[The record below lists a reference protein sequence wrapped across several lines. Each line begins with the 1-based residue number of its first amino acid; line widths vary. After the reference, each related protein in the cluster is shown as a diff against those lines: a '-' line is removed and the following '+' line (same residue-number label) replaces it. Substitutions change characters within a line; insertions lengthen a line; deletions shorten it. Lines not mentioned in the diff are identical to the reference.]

1 MTRILLQQC
10 GSLTYKRI
18 LPEMWQKIIVFASGL
33 LLSSIVYADGKQL
46 HDTACL
52 QCHASLG
59 GGDPYQL
66 YSRADKTVKTLAGL
80 EKRVSYCVRAADVTW
95 TEKQKR
101 SVVDYLNST
110 FYHFK

>member
-1 MTRILLQQC
+1 MTHILRQRC
-10 GSLTYKRI
+10 GLLIYKQI
-18 LPEMWQKIIVFASGL
+18 LPEMMYKIIVFAGGL
-33 LLSSIVYADGKQL
+33 LLSSMVYADGKQL

-66 YSRADKTVKTLAGL
+66 YSRTDKTVKSLAGL
-80 EKRVSYCVRAADVTW
+80 EKRVSYCVKAADVSW
-95 TEKQKR
+95 TDQQKR

>member
-1 MTRILLQQC
+1 MTHILRQLC
-10 GSLTYKRI
+10 GLLIYKRI
-18 LPEMWQKIIVFASGL
+18 LPEMLYKIIVFVGGL

-66 YSRADKTVKTLAGL
+66 YSRTDKTVKSLAGL
-80 EKRVSYCVRAADVTW
+80 EKRVSYCVKAADVSW
-95 TEKQKR
+95 TDQQKR